1 MKVII
6 PKEVKMGNSTVKR
19 ILPRIEK
26 RTIGPFVF
34 LDQIGPEW
42 IPSEKGIEVLPHP
55 HIGLSTV
62 TYLYQGE
69 LLHRDSIGSVQ
80 GIHPLEINWMT
91 AGRGI
96 SHSERSSGDLTKK
109 GFQIHGL
116 QFWVGLPIDKEE
128 MPPEFQHIPEKS
140 LPIIQEETHSTRV
153 LAGVYKGYEAST
165 KIQSPLLLL
174 DVRLDKGSRYLFESS
189 QFEIG
194 IYIVKGKIKLNDTSY
209 SLESLLVPESNDSIE
224 IIAEEN
230 SILCIFGGEEFK
242 EPRFMDWNFVSSD
255 KEKIQR
261 AKKEWS
267 EQNREIYKQI
277 PNETDYI
284 PYPIIK

>member
-1 MKVII
+1 MKII
-6 PKEVKMGNSTVKR
+6 TPKIVKMGNSTVKR
-19 ILPRIEK
+19 ILPRVEK

-42 IPSEKGIEVLPHP
+42 IPAEKGIEVLPHP

-62 TYLYQGE
+62 TYLYEGE
-69 LLHRDSIGSVQ
+69 LIHRDSIGSIQ
-80 GIHPLEINWMT
+80 SIHPLEINWMT

-96 SHSERSSGDLTKK
+96 SHSERSSKELTKK

-116 QFWVGLPIDKEE
+116 QFWVGLPIQKEE
-128 MPPEFQHIPEKS
+128 MQPEFQHIPENL
-140 LPIIQEETHSTRV
+140 LPIIQKENYSIRV
-153 LAGVYKGYEAST
+153 LAGEYNGHQANT

-174 DVRLDKGSRYLFESS
+174 DVRLYKSAKFIFDANK
-189 QFEIG
+189 FEIG
-194 IYIVKGKIKLNDTSY
+194 IYIVKGKIRLNGTTFSSENLLIPDFDH
-209 SLESLLVPESNDSIE
+209 SLE

-230 SILCIFGGEEFK
+230 SILCIFGGEEFS

-255 KEKIQR
+255 KEKIIR

-267 EQNREIYKQI
+267 EQNKEIYK
-277 PNETDYI
+277 PVPDETSYI